1 MHRKKQIQDQAS
13 ATKNEECAERE
24 EEEGEEEK
32 KEGGEGGGGG
42 NMKERKRPKQIPE
55 DYGEVRP
62 QGDLGGRVP
71 LEEMEG
77 VGGDEDGSDG
87 ILEALP
93 GLEKLYPNP
102 TTVPGEEGN
111 HGDVAVDVQLP
122 GDDGLVHFLEATV
135 GTAVQE
141 QQSEGGWG

>member
-1 MHRKKQIQDQAS
+1 M
-13 ATKNEECAERE
+13 
-24 EEEGEEEK
+24 
-32 KEGGEGGGGG
+32 
-42 NMKERKRPKQIPE
+42 
-55 DYGEVRP
+55 
-62 QGDLGGRVP
+62 GGRVP

-93 GLEKLYPNP
+93 GIEELYPNP

-122 GDDGLVHFLEATV
+122 GDDGLAHFPEAAV
-135 GTAVQE
+135 GAAVQE
-141 QQSEGGWG
+141 QQSEGGWGRGGGVVVGGT